1 MHAVIAKRII
11 RHKENQIR
19 RGEKCTPGNT
29 QEIELNHASVKT
41 CRIISPVRLSIS
53 SNVRTYF
60 SRVRELSVSR
70 SSSAQS
76 LCTATFEHCQARD
89 DTGLASIRQLE
100 VRPTPSCF
108 VAVSEKGKGGLSTAR
123 GEEVR
128 GLH

>member
-19 RGEKCTPGNT
+19 RGGKRTPGNT

-60 SRVRELSVSR
+60 SRVRGLSVSR
-70 SSSAQS
+70 NASANNGVS
-76 LCTATFEHCQARD
+76 VWTTILAR
-89 DTGLASIRQLE
+89 TLPSMRYRERESKG
-100 VRPTPSCF
+100 RPTCRS
-108 VAVSEKGKGGLSTAR
+108 GGIEA
-123 GEEVR
+123 R